1 VCQLKALVGAGVGLL
16 VVGRTVRGIAGK
28 VGTIVGGGAGKV
40 GMMAGATFGIGK
52 LLSAAVT
59 LLVLY
64 VGWKRKGLGVGDGW
78 RVGVGKL
85 VRFAAV
91 DVEELAGGVYKHN

>member
-1 VCQLKALVGAGVGLL
+1 MINACAADSSSGAWITSAFSLGTECPISAKRVCQLKALVGAGVGLL

-64 VGWKRKGLGVGDGW
+64 VG
-78 RVGVGKL
+78 
-85 VRFAAV
+85 
-91 DVEELAGGVYKHN
+91 